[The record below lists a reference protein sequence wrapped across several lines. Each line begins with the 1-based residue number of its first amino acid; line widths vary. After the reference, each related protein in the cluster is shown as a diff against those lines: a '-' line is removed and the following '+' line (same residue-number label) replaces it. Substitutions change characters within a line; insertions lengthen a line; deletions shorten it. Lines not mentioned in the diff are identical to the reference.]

1 MAGDGAGVDWDEP
14 PWVAPPLGGRGIVVG
29 EEGGGRGRRRV
40 GCAGG
45 WCLGE
50 KKSERNWSDS
60 SSSYARPRSNE
71 GVEADEA
78 AAVQ

>member
-29 EEGGGRGRRRV
+29 EDGEEEGGGLV
-40 GCAGG
+40 VLV
-45 WCLGE
+45 LGE
-50 KKSERNWSDS
+50 EKSERNGSDS

-71 GVEADEA
+71 GAEADEA